1 MLHHFLGNA
10 DASSISTKSSFF
22 SFSFPGFLCS
32 FLCIAAFWA
41 SLLLG
46 KTTATES
53 LMLKTVCSLKV

>member
-1 MLHHFLGNA
+1 MLRHSLENA
-10 DASSISTKSSFF
+10 DALPISAQSFF
-22 SFSFPGFLCS
+22 SLSCPGFPCS

-53 LMLKTVCSLKV
+53 LMLKSVCSLKV